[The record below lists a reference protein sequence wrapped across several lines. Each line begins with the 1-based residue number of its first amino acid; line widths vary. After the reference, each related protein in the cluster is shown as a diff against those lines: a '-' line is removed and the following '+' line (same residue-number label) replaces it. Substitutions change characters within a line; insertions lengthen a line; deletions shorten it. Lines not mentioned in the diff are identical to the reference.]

1 MGRVTELAV
10 WLNGRHVAWVH
21 SPRIGMITCA
31 YTREVVEQY
40 DVGTPL
46 LSCSLPVR
54 SGRFPATA
62 FVVGLLPEG
71 QHRAAM
77 ATQAGRPATDVL
89 GLLAHFGRDIAGA
102 VTLAPMAHP
111 GPGPRS
117 APSDPARSRT
127 AHVLPL
133 TAQDLE
139 EEVSR
144 LPEHPLGLHPDSE
157 LSLAGLQDKLLLVDT
172 GTAWGRP
179 VNGFPSTHILKLDNA
194 VLRGVVRAEHTCL
207 RLAAAA
213 GLTAS
218 ASQLIAVGD
227 AECIVVERFDRRRDG
242 SQVVRIHQE
251 DTCQALGLNPDRHEG
266 RGKYQQTGG
275 PSLRSIAELLS
286 AWGSS
291 PEHDLQALLDRIV
304 FTVAIGDADV
314 HGKNI
319 ALLHTEPGEIRLA
332 PMYDTV
338 PTALWPSLRAD
349 AAMSIN
355 DRYDLRTITVDDIT
369 REARSW
375 GLGAALVADR
385 IASLLDRLAAAIT
398 SGASSDEPRVTA
410 LVADRLTRLRN
421 P

>member
-194 VLRGVVRAEHTCL
+194 VLRGVVRAEHGH
-207 RLAAAA
+207 A
-213 GLTAS
+213 
-218 ASQLIAVGD
+218 D
-227 AECIVVERFDRRRDG
+227 N
-242 SQVVRIHQE
+242 HM
-251 DTCQALGLNPDRHEG
+251 
-266 RGKYQQTGG
+266 
-275 PSLRSIAELLS
+275 
-286 AWGSS
+286 
-291 PEHDLQALLDRIV
+291 ALLANLLAQV
-304 FTVAIGDADV
+304 EALANGQDADDPHRPV
-314 HGKNI
+314 THR
-319 ALLHTEPGEIRLA
+319 H
-332 PMYDTV
+332 
-338 PTALWPSLRAD
+338 
-349 AAMSIN
+349 
-355 DRYDLRTITVDDIT
+355 VDDD
-369 REARSW
+369 
-375 GLGAALVADR
+375 GAA
-385 IASLLDRLAAAIT
+385 RLQRGPVSYT
-398 SGASSDEPRVTA
+398 H
-410 LVADRLTRLRN
+410 LTLPTNREV
-421 P
+421 